1 VKIGQT
7 RGVPIWLQLL
17 VLIAGALHAVTSFFF
32 FSRGRRGAAWAL
44 AWTIATIATIA
55 AGDRAGV
62 QAVFWGAVLVWR
74 IWWVSLRPRLDRDW
88 APDVARQATG
98 TITGD
103 RLVMRDVR
111 NFEWRSDDDFD
122 ERWETRTYDLDRLE
136 SIDLFA
142 CTWNTTAIAHI
153 IVSFGFEGQGQL
165 AFSIEIRRPRDE
177 PWSGVG
183 GFFKVFEL
191 VTIVADERDVVRVRT
206 NVRGEDV
213 RLYRLRSTPAFRRRL
228 LAAYLADC
236 DRLATTPRFFHTIL
250 TNCATQVIRLV
261 RAAGQGLPF
270 DWRMILTGYIPEY
283 LHRVGLLDARPFAVL
298 HLLGGI
304 SGHAKLV
311 GDRPDFSAA
320 IREGVPR
327 PE

>member
-1 VKIGQT
+1 
-7 RGVPIWLQLL
+7 VPTWLQIL
-17 VLIAGALHAVTSFFF
+17 VLIAGVVHAVTCFFF
-32 FSRGRRGAAWAL
+32 FSRGRRGAAWAV
-44 AWTIATIATIA
+44 AWAAATIATIA
-55 AGDRAGV
+55 AGDAGAQV
-62 QAVFWGAVLVWR
+62 WFWGAVVVWR
-74 IWWVSLRPRLDRDW
+74 IWWMSLRPRLDRDW
-88 APDVARQATG
+88 AADVARQATG

-136 SIDLFA
+136 SVDLFV
-142 CTWNTTAIAHI
+142 CTWDTRAIAHI
-153 IVSFGFEGQGQL
+153 IVSFGFEDQAPL
-165 AFSIEIRRPRDE
+165 AFSIEIRRQRSE

-191 VTIVADERDVVRVRT
+191 VTIAADERDVVRVRT

-213 RLYRLRSTPAFRRRL
+213 RLYRLRSTPEFRRRL

-236 DRLATTPRFFHTIL
+236 DRLAATPVFFHTIL
-250 TNCATQVIRLV
+250 TNCTTQVIRLV
-261 RAAGQGLPF
+261 RAAGQDLPF
-270 DWRMILTGYIPEY
+270 DWRMILTGYIPDY
-283 LHRVGLLDARPFAVL
+283 LHRVGMLDPRPFVVL
-298 HLLGGI
+298 RVLAGI
-304 SGHAKLV
+304 SGQAKIV

-327 PE
+327 PG